1 MNYLVT
7 EDILYSRKDKY
18 ACCVSLMCGTYYIYI
33 VTNADA
39 VLLRLKGERIIECN
53 DNSLLCSVAADSV
66 INK

>member
-7 EDILYSRKDKY
+7 EAILYSRKDKY
-18 ACCVSLMCGTYYIYI
+18 VCCVSLMRGTYYIYI

-39 VLLRLKGERIIECN
+39 VLLRLQGERIIECN